1 MLNSPQ
7 PFYCLLGN
15 ALRRSWQQSAGGR
28 FLQEVTVENG
38 MEKTNLKE
46 LTRRERQIMEIVY
59 QLGRATAMEV
69 MAGLPG
75 KPANATVRT
84 MLNVLEEKGYLRHET
99 EKGKYI
105 YFPTIPLASARKSA
119 LDGVL
124 ETFFKGAEA
133 AAVISILTKADAN
146 LTEEERKRIL
156 EIIEE
161 SRKGG
166 R

>member
-1 MLNSPQ
+1 M
-7 PFYCLLGN
+7 
-15 ALRRSWQQSAGGR
+15 RRSRQQSAGGR
-28 FLQEVTVENG
+28 LLQEVTVAKNV
-38 MEKTNLKE
+38 EKTDLKG
-46 LTRRERQIMEIVY
+46 LARRERQIMEIVY
-59 QLGRATAMEV
+59 QRGSATATDV
-69 MAGLPG
+69 MANLPG
-75 KPANATVRT
+75 RPANATVRT
-84 MLNVLEEKGYLRHET
+84 MLGVLEAKGYLRHES

-105 YFPTIPLASARKSA
+105 YFPTISLASARKSA
-119 LDGVL
+119 LDSVL

>member
-1 MLNSPQ
+1 M
-7 PFYCLLGN
+7 
-15 ALRRSWQQSAGGR
+15 QQSAGGR
-28 FLQEVTVENG
+28 YAQEVTVDKG
-38 MEKTNLKE
+38 REKTDLRE

-59 QLGRATAMEV
+59 RLGRATAIDV
-69 MAGLPG
+69 MSSLPG
-75 KPANATVRT
+75 RPANATVRT

-99 EKGKYI
+99 EKGRYI
-105 YFPTIPLASARKSA
+105 YIPTIPLAKAGKSA
-119 LDGVL
+119 LDNVL

-133 AAVISILTKADAN
+133 SAVISILTKADAN
-146 LTEEERKRIL
+146 LTEDERKRIL

>member
-1 MLNSPQ
+1 M
-7 PFYCLLGN
+7 
-15 ALRRSWQQSAGGR
+15 RRSWQQSAGGSV
-28 FLQEVTVENG
+28 LQEVTVENG
-38 MEKTNLKE
+38 MEKTDLKE

-59 QLGRATAMEV
+59 RLGRATAMEV
-69 MAGLPG
+69 MANLPG
-75 KPANATVRT
+75 RPANATVRT

-146 LTEEERKRIL
+146 LTEEERRRIL